1 MELVEQVY
9 SLYQALF
16 LRKSLRTRL
25 LGDDS
30 LLSISLGCS
39 KVCGPGELS
48 TAWECVE
55 RRLTRNTIWGYTGTG
70 CGHETSAVYDVSV
83 CVCDEWSVCVMS
95 DGVCVS
101 VCDEWRCVCVCD
113 EWRCVMSEGVCDEW
127 RCVWWVKVCVMSEG
141 VCDEWRCVWWVKVCV
156 MSEGVCVCDE
166 WEISSLYFACPIVK
180 LVSGLELKNK
190 IHYLSVF
197 AVSLRVFMRTSSL
210 LYSVFSRELNQWTLL
225 TQFAMYR
232 KCTCVLALPGTHNP
246 LIFFVVCK
254 SIYVCD
260 IIFVY
265 SPQVHTC
272 RTVIFCSARGRPIHA
287 RQW

>member
-1 MELVEQVY
+1 MGCV
-9 SLYQALF
+9 SLTKCCVWSVRHSQCTL
-16 LRKSLRTRL
+16 LKSVLYRL
-25 LGDDS
+25 IPIMLLTNTCQLLIS
-30 LLSISLGCS
+30 RLSIGFPCVNCKECDSDENSNHTSYCLACM
-39 KVCGPGELS
+39 KVALWLS
-48 TAWECVE
+48 MSYMCVPK
-55 RRLTRNTIWGYTGTG
+55 TKI
-70 CGHETSAVYDVSV
+70 
-83 CVCDEWSVCVMS
+83 
-95 DGVCVS
+95 
-101 VCDEWRCVCVCD
+101 
-113 EWRCVMSEGVCDEW
+113 
-127 RCVWWVKVCVMSEG
+127 
-141 VCDEWRCVWWVKVCV
+141 
-156 MSEGVCVCDE
+156 
-166 WEISSLYFACPIVK
+166 CPIVK

>member
-1 MELVEQVY
+1 MVFIWATYVYNSLV
-9 SLYQALF
+9 ALS
-16 LRKSLRTRL
+16 RV
-25 LGDDS
+25 
-30 LLSISLGCS
+30 IQCS
-39 KVCGPGELS
+39 VWNWLVKVCVSHVVIKKSDRL
-48 TAWECVE
+48 CVAV
-55 RRLTRNTIWGYTGTG
+55 
-70 CGHETSAVYDVSV
+70 CGVIALLESVFTHHTWPSWMWSWDICPVTDDTHMKV
-83 CVCDEWSVCVMS
+83 CVCVITHTVW
-95 DGVCVS
+95 
-101 VCDEWRCVCVCD
+101 WLITHTFTH
-113 EWRCVMSEGVCDEW
+113 EW
-127 RCVWWVKVCVMSEG
+127 RCVWWVTPSLITQG

>member
-1 MELVEQVY
+1 
-9 SLYQALF
+9 
-16 LRKSLRTRL
+16 
-25 LGDDS
+25 
-30 LLSISLGCS
+30 
-39 KVCGPGELS
+39 
-48 TAWECVE
+48 
-55 RRLTRNTIWGYTGTG
+55 
-70 CGHETSAVYDVSV
+70 
-83 CVCDEWSVCVMS
+83 
-95 DGVCVS
+95 
-101 VCDEWRCVCVCD
+101 
-113 EWRCVMSEGVCDEW
+113 MSEGVCDEW

-141 VCDEWRCVWWVKVCV
+141 VCDEWRCV

-272 RTVIFCSARGRPIHA
+272 GTVIFCSARGWPIHA